1 MAVFF
6 ETMGFPTSC
15 EECKMCI
22 YGTDGTTFYCLDQLR
37 KIDRDE
43 NEDKPSWCGIISP
56 KNVYVCS
63 KETCAT
69 YVLVVKSKDTNGVKF
84 CPNCGKRMVL
94 KNGN

>member
-6 ETMGFPTSC
+6 ETMGFPYSC

-22 YGTDGTTFYCLDQLR
+22 YCADGTHYCLEQLR
-37 KIDRDE
+37 KIDRGEKE
-43 NEDKPSWCGIISP
+43 NKPSWCGIISP
-56 KNVYVCS
+56 KNVYVCL

-94 KNGN
+94 KNE